1 MVLLRSIVPV
11 LSTLGLLLCLSSG
24 AAARPGVEGEAPPR
38 KPLQVFILAGQSN
51 MQGHAE
57 LRTIDAMTLDPHTA
71 ELLPLM
77 RDAAGEPRVCE
88 RVWIN
93 SLGSAPEVRTGPLTV
108 GFGAQG
114 RQPKFGPEFTFG
126 LYAEKLLDAPIL
138 IIKTAWGGKSL
149 HTDFRPPS
157 AGPFILGERARAE
170 LEKKGADVEA
180 AQAERTRA
188 SGVYYRAMM
197 EHIREVLSEIETAV
211 PGYDRTLGHELAGF
225 VWFQGWND
233 MVASDVYPQRD
244 RAGGY
249 DLYSDLLTTFI
260 RDVRRD
266 LSSPKLPF
274 VIGVLGVGGP
284 LEQYPPDSQRYKGVH
299 GNFRRAMA
307 APASLREFRGTVLA
321 VETAPFWDQRV
332 AALRER
338 EKKLR
343 PRFDQLKKEVE
354 AGTRTPAEAKAE
366 RERIFEETFNEE
378 ERVLLLESVSN
389 GDYHYMGSARVI
401 APIGRAF
408 AEAAAT
414 LVRRSR

>member
-188 SGVYYRAMM
+188 SG
-197 EHIREVLSEIETAV
+197 
-211 PGYDRTLGHELAGF
+211 
-225 VWFQGWND
+225 
-233 MVASDVYPQRD
+233 
-244 RAGGY
+244 
-249 DLYSDLLTTFI
+249 
-260 RDVRRD
+260 
-266 LSSPKLPF
+266 
-274 VIGVLGVGGP
+274 
-284 LEQYPPDSQRYKGVH
+284 
-299 GNFRRAMA
+299 
-307 APASLREFRGTVLA
+307 
-321 VETAPFWDQRV
+321 
-332 AALRER
+332 
-338 EKKLR
+338 
-343 PRFDQLKKEVE
+343 
-354 AGTRTPAEAKAE
+354 
-366 RERIFEETFNEE
+366 
-378 ERVLLLESVSN
+378 
-389 GDYHYMGSARVI
+389 
-401 APIGRAF
+401 
-408 AEAAAT
+408 
-414 LVRRSR
+414 